1 VCLTMYSR
9 SFADRE
15 GGRYANYA
23 APAASSSYRPVPA
36 APAAGPSRNGWASQ
50 TTTTAYG
57 ARVPVLQDWKPNP
70 MWKPIKALTNMEMLP
85 GKSFLEGR
93 WLMIDIGPNETSH
106 TRKDRKVH
114 MTLSPDLIEKL
125 NYSK

>member
-1 VCLTMYSR
+1 
-9 SFADRE
+9 
-15 GGRYANYA
+15 
-23 APAASSSYRPVPA
+23 
-36 APAAGPSRNGWASQ
+36 
-50 TTTTAYG
+50 
-57 ARVPVLQDWKPNP
+57 
-70 MWKPIKALTNMEMLP
+70 MEMLP

-114 MTLSPDLIEKL
+114 MTLSPDIIEKL